1 MHVEQ
6 KRANENREGKIEM
19 HAKLRRKTSQW
30 TLPPA
35 FDFMEQT
42 AYIRR
47 LAGPV
52 LSYSAGACTFTFRVI
67 LGDPNEEA
75 RGQRHMDSQRKKAD
89 ETERSTSARVQ

>member
-19 HAKLRRKTSQW
+19 HAKLRGKTSQW

-35 FDFMEQT
+35 FDFMVQT

-47 LAGPV
+47 LGGPV
-52 LSYSAGACTFTFRVI
+52 LSYSAGARTVS
-67 LGDPNEEA
+67 
-75 RGQRHMDSQRKKAD
+75 GQQEIFPKIC
-89 ETERSTSARVQ
+89 